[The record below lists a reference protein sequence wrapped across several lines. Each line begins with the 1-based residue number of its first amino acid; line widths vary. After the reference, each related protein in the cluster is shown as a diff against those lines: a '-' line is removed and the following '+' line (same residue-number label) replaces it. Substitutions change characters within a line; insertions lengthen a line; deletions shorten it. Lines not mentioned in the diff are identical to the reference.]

1 MTKSKISNEAL
12 HQIYKT
18 TQSTKLNVEKIKNMH
33 ASVFITCTH
42 KTNVFKDESSSF
54 PFNSYLIYFIFWYN
68 ICFGINACLAHS

>member
-33 ASVFITCTH
+33 ASVFITCTR
-42 KTNVFKDESSSF
+42 KTSD
-54 PFNSYLIYFIFWYN
+54 FI
-68 ICFGINACLAHS
+68 CL